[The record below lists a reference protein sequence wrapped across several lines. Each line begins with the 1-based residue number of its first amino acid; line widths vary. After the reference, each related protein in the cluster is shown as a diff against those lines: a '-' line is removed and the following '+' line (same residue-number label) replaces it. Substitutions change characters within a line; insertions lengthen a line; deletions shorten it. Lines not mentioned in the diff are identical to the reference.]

1 MPQDQDV
8 YDWLFAQVRNNRERG
23 PAPAR
28 ALLEML
34 GHPEA
39 HFASLRVVGT
49 NGKGSVCAMLEAG
62 LLAAGVRVGLF
73 TSPHLTHFEERV
85 RVGGHEIT
93 PGRTA
98 QFVDWAKRHAPDA
111 AFFDL
116 SLGLA
121 AQVFAETGVTLAV
134 MEAGV
139 GGASDATQALNIQ
152 LLNIRAEQTGAA
164 GDGSAGVRAV
174 LLTNVALDHTATLGG
189 TVAQIAQDK
198 ARAASPG
205 VPLLTTAEGEALEI
219 ASAICA
225 ELGAPIYTPA
235 SHPALFA
242 LPRPPRL
249 AGPHQQRNASL
260 ALATLRLLGHKDGV
274 QAALDAFWPARL
286 QRLTCGGRTVLL
298 DGAHNPAAARALA
311 RAAPPA
317 DVLLFGS
324 LPRKDSAATLQELL
338 RAAPLRVLTRPSQEP
353 PHADLDALAARFG
366 GLSEPDAA
374 LAFRRALALTPPGG
388 TLLVAGSLYL
398 AGTLMEGELAGCLA
412 QT

>member
-1 MPQDQDV
+1 M
-8 YDWLFAQVRNNRERG
+8 YDWLFAQTRHSRERG

-28 ALLEML
+28 ALLGRL
-34 GHPEA
+34 GRPQA

-85 RVGGHEIT
+85 RVNGHEIF
-93 PGRTA
+93 PERTA
-98 QFVDWAKRHAPDA
+98 QFVNWARRHAPDA

-121 AQVFAETGVTLAV
+121 AQVFAESGMTLAV

-139 GGASDATQALNIQ
+139 GGASDATQALNVQ
-152 LLNIRAEQTGAA
+152 AEGVQTAGDGAA
-164 GDGSAGVRAV
+164 GDSSAGVRAV

-189 TVAQIAQDK
+189 SVARIAQDK

-205 VPLLTTAEGEALEI
+205 VPLLTTAEGEALEVV
-219 ASAICA
+219 AAVCA

-249 AGPHQQRNASL
+249 AGPHQERNASL
-260 ALATLRLLGHKDGV
+260 ALATLRLLGHGAGTE
-274 QAALDAFWPARL
+274 AALDAFWPARL
-286 QRLTCGGRTVLL
+286 QRFMCAGRTVLL

-311 RAAPPA
+311 WAVPPA

-338 RAAPLRVLTRPSQEP
+338 GAAPLRVLTRPSREP
-353 PHADLDALAARFG
+353 PYADLEALAAQFG
-366 GLSEPDAA
+366 GVAESDAA
-374 LAFRRALALTPPGG
+374 LAFRRALALTPVGG

-398 AGTLMEGELAGCLA
+398 AGTLLEGELAGCLA